1 MLVSICLAIIFC
13 TIVID
18 QITKI
23 VFWNI
28 SKPLIGD
35 VVWLTSTLND
45 GAAFSMMKGGRI
57 FFILFSI
64 IALFA
69 LGYVLI
75 ARKVSTAPFFR
86 FTISMLIGGIIGNFI
101 DRFLWGYVR
110 DFIYIKPLGFV
121 CNVADIFIC
130 LATFFIVI
138 YILFMHDFDHSKN
151 KRTNIKTQ
159 KEN

>member
-1 MLVSICLAIIFC
+1 MLVSMCLAIILC
-13 TIVID
+13 CVALD

-45 GAAFSMMKGGRI
+45 GAAFSMLRGGRI
-57 FFILFSI
+57 FFIIFSI
-64 IALFA
+64 IALFI

-75 ARKVSTAPFFR
+75 TRKVSNSTFFR
-86 FTISMLIGGIIGNFI
+86 LTISLMIGGIIGNFI

-110 DFIYIKPLGFV
+110 DFIYVKPLNFV

-130 LATFFIVI
+130 VATLFIVI
-138 YILFMHDFDHSKN
+138 YILFMHDNNSPSKKQ
-151 KRTNIKTQ
+151 KRKN
-159 KEN
+159 